1 MRFPPG
7 ARGNVR
13 ASGFRSEGPAICPG
27 ASCLRAWTDGSDQ
40 SLSPLCSP
48 SLEGPARAGGTPQE
62 GTSLLPGPA
71 SCPFPGSNWTAAPRE
86 KRHLGLPSTARR
98 PGGGTEG
105 RRPRSGGSRGPG
117 RGGDQG
123 PELWSREGGRKGR
136 DGGEGAGR
144 EDQTQRGGGVASRR
158 EGEGPRRRDTWMRGE
173 AARPRQEGG
182 RAGGRGREAG
192 KSDGQGEGGRQLAW
206 RSPARVAQP
215 CRPPGLPSPQ
225 WRCSCHT
232 RALPRG
238 QSCPGAA
245 GNKWCP
251 R

>member
-1 MRFPPG
+1 MVQTKVCPPC
-7 ARGNVR
+7 ARPAWRGQPELGGLPRR
-13 ASGFRSEGPAICPG
+13 APPSRPGQPA
-27 ASCLRAWTDGSDQ
+27 AL
-40 SLSPLCSP
+40 SLAAT
-48 SLEGPARAGGTPQE
+48 GQQ
-62 GTSLLPGPA
+62 LPGKSATWACPA
-71 SCPFPGSNWTAAPRE
+71 QPDVQ
-86 KRHLGLPSTARR
+86 
-98 PGGGTEG
+98 GGGTEG